1 MSAASKIVIQ
11 MNIKVGA
18 VPWEVQ
24 KNHDYFKGRN
34 LMYGALSISK
44 GQKGHTLAFVGTIN
58 SECTKV
64 FSACKYGIKDK
75 ENIPVKEFEEIFVNW
90 AKSYYQ
96 LNKKVPNT
104 IILYREGLS
113 IQQTTAQVSKME
125 IPALEGMIQEIGAK
139 TKTVNYKPQLM
150 ILVVNKK
157 VNSRYYNILKDSPG
171 KFAPNVGNVDSGS
184 ILVEPLSSDNSYDF
198 HLAAQYVT
206 QGTCTPTLFRVAYD
220 TTKMPQ

>member
-1 MSAASKIVIQ
+1 
-11 MNIKVGA
+11 
-18 VPWEVQ
+18 
-24 KNHDYFKGRN
+24 
-34 LMYGALSISK
+34 MYGALSISK
-44 GQKGHTLAFVGTIN
+44 GEKGHTLAFVGTIN

-75 ENIPVKEFEEIFVNW
+75 ENIPVKEFEQIFINW

-96 LNKKVPNT
+96 LNKKVPGT

-113 IQQTTAQVSKME
+113 IPQTAAQVGKME
-125 IPALEGMIQEIGAK
+125 IPALNGMIQEIGAK
-139 TKTVNYKPQLM
+139 TKTANYNPELM

-157 VNSRYYNILKDSPG
+157 VNSRYYNVIKEAPPN
-171 KFAPNVGNVDSGS
+171 KFAPNVSNVDSGS
-184 ILVEPLSSDNSYDF
+184 ILVEPLSIDNSYDF

-220 TTKMPQ
+220 SSKIPQ

>member
-24 KNHDYFKGRN
+24 KNHEYFKSKN

-44 GQKGHTLAFVGTIN
+44 GDRGHTLAFVGTIN

-75 ENIPVKEFEEIFVNW
+75 ENIPVKDFEEIFINW

-96 LNKKVPNT
+96 LNKKVPGT

-113 IQQTTAQVSKME
+113 VQQTAAQIKNME
-125 IPALEGMIQEIGAK
+125 LPALDGMIAEIGAR
-139 TKTVNYKPQLM
+139 TKTVNYKP
-150 ILVVNKK
+150 
-157 VNSRYYNILKDSPG
+157 
-171 KFAPNVGNVDSGS
+171 
-184 ILVEPLSSDNSYDF
+184 
-198 HLAAQYVT
+198 
-206 QGTCTPTLFRVAYD
+206 
-220 TTKMPQ
+220 